1 MQLYDLTKDWSVAGI
16 KQRVDRY
23 TLEECWI
30 DFVRIIAPYTKS
42 YERTAIL
49 WLFLEKQNQR
59 NDTSTYPVVNWA
71 YE

>member
-49 WLFLEKQNQR
+49 
-59 NDTSTYPVVNWA
+59 
-71 YE
+71 